1 MSGGRKPECSSKTS
15 RVSHPLLPRPR
26 SSSSPVSLASRDATP
41 TGAERD
47 THTHATH
54 AAPPW
59 PARLTYM
66 FSPTTPS
73 ASSALAGRG
82 RGRGNWAASAGCRL
96 NASRYIFNSPNP
108 HHPPQA
114 HASKFAHSPTLRRDR
129 SRLPPQATPP
139 PSPSPRPAG
148 AMGSTGSEAEVSRA
162 DFPDRFIFG
171 VATSAYQVP
180 PPPRP
185 ARPHTPSAISS
196 ARPPSLPRGS

>member
-1 MSGGRKPECSSKTS
+1 MTGVRWPKAIPFCRAPAPPLPPS
-15 RVSHPLLPRPR
+15 RSRRVTPPPLAWRE
-26 SSSSPVSLASRDATP
+26 
-41 TGAERD
+41 G
-47 THTHATH
+47 HTHPRH
-54 AAPPW
+54 ARRA
-59 PARLTYM
+59 AVACSAHM

-73 ASSALAGRG
+73 ASSALAG

-96 NASRYIFNSPNP
+96 NASRYIFNSLSP